1 MSNNTGLTWE
11 EDANKILESF
21 YKEFANLDL
30 KVCFLEIKTQEQFKS
45 LVVKK
50 LKVWDTVPMGK
61 SITGLIVMTDYI
73 INFIIRMSGIV
84 IKKNFAKFLE

>member
-61 SITGLIVMTDYI
+61 SITVQSYGTIHV
-73 INFIIRMSGIV
+73 NNIV
-84 IKKNFAKFLE
+84 IQQDKDV